1 MAVKVKNS
9 LATLLEQA
17 LILEKNQ
24 LETVAKINDA
34 TVSNA
39 DSININI
46 TNPSDGSTQVV
57 NIPSFGYLK
66 NAIERIDNNINSMA
80 NISSAGSTIRLSDG
94 TYRSIISSKIPSEAP
109 TVTKVNNVTN
119 FNFRSNWFFE
129 EMLNPCLYITMD
141 LTNQISPSTERVMIQ
156 RYILDCDTD
165 AKKEAFN
172 TYLNGKSNIDYKQFL
187 QFILKYKIYYTLD
200 DEVKDMPPRGNK
212 YTGYFTVRSI
222 RDAVSNGKK
231 VKRYKLSSLAYT
243 NNSTGFENTAL
254 LSVGDYVV
262 VNKKPISTKYKVTLV
277 DNSTYEIEVEKIEGY
292 DNIEIGVN
300 ALKISSEILN
310 SVSAEIPIGYDE
322 RQVIFVKPIDPDSHI
337 PADNW
342 SPGVGFYSNEL
353 TYVDANGNTQTLQR
367 FYQKNVIDFGQ
378 VLLSYASDYYPSSR
392 EGIKPNAPVL
402 SYTAGDEKSDF
413 RVEQINKHLSEVSNS
428 EDMKALISNKGTI
441 ESELTQVQ
449 KDIETAKTKLSTTNF
464 NTSEEK
470 LAVEKEL
477 NAYIEKESSLSSR
490 FNSIVTQIKASAAE
504 GGTMTPKYRIRG
516 FWEVPASKVSPSSG
530 EQKIIQFIIR
540 YRYLSESGNA
550 NNEGEYNYNSGN
562 SVSTGRF
569 SNWIEIK
576 SKLRDR
582 VMTSTGWEWAAINT
596 ADPDEININQLD
608 IPIQKGEQVEI
619 QVRSVS
625 EAGYPNNPMKSD
637 WSNSIIVNFSDFPGL
652 EGDDISDILNQNV
665 IDAAVANITQ
675 QMSSINSHTR
685 SSFYNNENYFAHTA
699 ESIASGFKT
708 EEQNHISLY
717 DKLHDLQNQ
726 IDQLREQINN
736 SMGNLIVKLYD
747 PSNDNKYYTLTEGTT
762 IEIPAGNY
770 LDEVSK
776 LAEDDRKGAIIT
788 KTFYIDISSDSASGL
803 RLLSKL
809 SGNRTSMCPSTIFD
823 DNGNIVKENPSDDS
837 NKYSE
842 YDNVIMPTTFSGDY
856 YKNIGRYDLVPI
868 NVTNPSSQYL
878 DYQIES
884 PSMYQSAQCRG
895 QFIYSRFRNIGDTF
909 NLYANGEEDG
919 DDGDKYGVFKYGNDF
934 FDSEYVYDVVNK
946 ITDSDY
952 NEKIEIVINNF
963 NSQFKE
969 APYDI
974 TPPSY
979 NDCKRYVCR
988 LPKLFK
994 KRDTLTRRSST
1005 LSGRVSS
1012 TSANRTSL
1020 MTNVKIQPAYGYSVF
1035 SVGKSNIKPQYLQ
1048 NYATTHKIGYDAIDS
1063 IAIGNNSCGS
1073 YLFLSPTNHTTIQV
1087 DGDSSNSSV
1096 STTTSIRVPL
1106 VYQFRMADYN
1116 GNIFGSK
1123 DPVYDKTSKV
1133 VQDTIYANI
1142 IGIDIWTN
1150 TNTDKPNQYDI
1161 IVWSSYLDKSIRNSG
1176 GRTNKDTFDRLS
1188 EDLRKE
1194 IKPTIPRV
1202 PLTTKVLTK

>member
-9 LATLLEQA
+9 LTTLLEQA

-39 DSININI
+39 DSISISI
-46 TNPSDGSTQVV
+46 TNPADGTSQVV

-66 NAIERIDNNINSMA
+66 NAIERIDSNINSIA
-80 NISSAGSTIRLSDG
+80 NINSSGSTIKLSDG
-94 TYRSIISSKIPSEAP
+94 SYRNIISSKIPSEAP

-141 LTNQISPSTERVMIQ
+141 LTNQISASTERVMIQ

-165 AKKEAFN
+165 SKKEAFN

-222 RDAVSNGKK
+222 RDVVSGNKK
-231 VKRYKLSSLAYT
+231 TKRYKLSSLAYT
-243 NNSTGFENTAL
+243 NNATGFENTAM
-254 LSVGDYVV
+254 LSVGDYVL
-262 VNKKPISTKYKVTLV
+262 VNKQPISTKYKVTLV

-300 ALKISSEILN
+300 SLKISSEIIN

-337 PADNW
+337 PADKW
-342 SPGVGFYSNEL
+342 SPGVAFYSNEL
-353 TYVDANGNTQTLQR
+353 TYVDANGNTQTLQS
-367 FYQKNVIDFGQ
+367 FYQRNVVDFGQ

-402 SYTAGDEKSDF
+402 NYTPGDEKSDF

-428 EDMKALISNKGTI
+428 EDMKALISSKGTV
-441 ESELTQVQ
+441 ESELIQVQ
-449 KDIETAKTKLSTTNF
+449 KDIETTKTKLNTTNF
-464 NTSEEK
+464 GTSEEK
-470 LAVEKEL
+470 LTVEREL

-504 GGTMTPKYRIRG
+504 GGTMTPKYRVRG
-516 FWEVPASKVSPSSG
+516 FWEIPASKVSPSSG
-530 EQKIIQFIIR
+530 EQKIIKFIIR
-540 YRYLSESGNA
+540 YRYLSESGNT

-569 SNWIEIK
+569 SNWIEVEG
-576 SKLRDR
+576 KLRER
-582 VMTSTGWEWAAINT
+582 VLTQTGWEWAAIDTSN
-596 ADPDEININQLD
+596 PEEININQLD

-637 WSNSIIVNFSDFPGL
+637 WSNSIIVNFSDFSGL
-652 EGDDISDILNQNV
+652 EGDDISDILSQNV

-675 QMSSINSHTR
+675 QMSNINSHTR
-685 SSFYNNENYFAHTA
+685 SSFYNNEAYFAHTA

-708 EEQNHISLY
+708 SEQNHISLY

-736 SMGNLIVKLYD
+736 NIGNLIVKLYD
-747 PSNDNKYYTLTEGTT
+747 PSDNNRYYTLTEGTT
-762 IEIPAGNY
+762 IEINAGNY
-770 LDEVSK
+770 SDEIAK
-776 LAEDDRKGAIIT
+776 LADTEQKGAIIT
-788 KTFYIDISSDSASGL
+788 KTFYIDISSDAASGL

-809 SGNRTSMCPSTIFD
+809 NGNRTSMCPSTIYNDGNLVID
-823 DNGNIVKENPSDDS
+823 DEPNGNH
-837 NKYSE
+837 YSK
-842 YDNVIMPTTFSGDY
+842 YDNILSKTSFTGDY

-868 NVTNPSSQYL
+868 NVTNPSDQYL

-895 QFIYSRFRNIGDTF
+895 QFIYSRFRNIGNTF
-909 NLYANGEEDG
+909 NMYANGT
-919 DDGDKYGVFKYGNDF
+919 DKDNIGEFDYKNYFN
-934 FDSEYVYDVVNK
+934 DSEVEYDINKELNTEERKKIQDIIVNYFK
-946 ITDSDY
+946 
-952 NEKIEIVINNF
+952 
-963 NSQFKE
+963 SQFEGETTINGDYTGLK
-969 APYDI
+969 
-974 TPPSY
+974 
-979 NDCKRYVCR
+979 KYVCR
-988 LPKLFK
+988 LPKLFTK
-994 KRDTLTRRSST
+994 INPLSTKQKINARRANISSN
-1005 LSGRVSS
+1005 GSS
-1012 TSANRTSL
+1012 IIS
-1020 MTNVKIQPAYGYSVF
+1020 NVKIQPAYGYTVF
-1035 SVGKSNIKPQYLQ
+1035 DLDAPENKKIP
-1048 NYATTHKIGYDAIDS
+1048 YATTHKIGYDAID
-1063 IAIGNNSCGS
+1063 IYATGPESCGS
-1073 YLFLSPTNHTTIQV
+1073 YLFLSPTNHTAIQV
-1087 DGDSSNSSV
+1087 EGDSVNSSI

-1106 VYQFRMADYN
+1106 VYQFRMSDAK
-1116 GNIFGSK
+1116 GSIFGDATK
-1123 DPVYDKTSKV
+1123 LTDRK

-1142 IGIDIWTN
+1142 IGLDIWTN
-1150 TNTDKPNQYDI
+1150 TNTDSPNQYDI
-1161 IVWSSYLDKSIRNSG
+1161 IVWSSYLNRSINNSG
-1176 GRTNKDTFDRLS
+1176 GTTNRDTFDKLS
-1188 EDLRKE
+1188 DDLRKVVLPALE
-1194 IKPTIPRV
+1194 RDKLTSTPSILIK
-1202 PLTTKVLTK
+1202 

>member
-9 LATLLEQA
+9 LTTLLEQA

-39 DSININI
+39 DSISISI
-46 TNPSDGSTQVV
+46 TNPADGTSQVV

-66 NAIERIDNNINSMA
+66 NAIERIDSNINSIA
-80 NISSAGSTIRLSDG
+80 NINSSGSTIKLSDG
-94 TYRSIISSKIPSEAP
+94 SYRNIISSKIPSEAP

-141 LTNQISPSTERVMIQ
+141 LTNQISASTERVMIQ

-165 AKKEAFN
+165 SKKEAFN

-222 RDAVSNGKK
+222 RDVVSGNKK
-231 VKRYKLSSLAYT
+231 TKRYKLSSLAYT
-243 NNSTGFENTAL
+243 NNATGFENTAM
-254 LSVGDYVV
+254 LSVGDYVL
-262 VNKKPISTKYKVTLV
+262 VNKQPISTKYKVTLV

-300 ALKISSEILN
+300 SLKISSEIIN

-337 PADNW
+337 PADKW
-342 SPGVGFYSNEL
+342 SPGVAFYSNEL
-353 TYVDANGNTQTLQR
+353 TYVDANGNTQTLQS
-367 FYQKNVIDFGQ
+367 FYQRNVVDFGQ

-402 SYTAGDEKSDF
+402 NYTPGDEKSDF

-428 EDMKALISNKGTI
+428 EDMKALISSKGTV
-441 ESELTQVQ
+441 ESELIQVQ
-449 KDIETAKTKLSTTNF
+449 KDIETTKTKLNTTNF
-464 NTSEEK
+464 GTSEEK
-470 LAVEKEL
+470 LTVEREL

-504 GGTMTPKYRIRG
+504 GGTMTPKYRVRG
-516 FWEVPASKVSPSSG
+516 FWEIPASKVSPSSG
-530 EQKIIQFIIR
+530 EQKIIKFIIR
-540 YRYLSESGNA
+540 YRYLSESGNT

-569 SNWIEIK
+569 SNWIEVEG
-576 SKLRDR
+576 KLRER
-582 VMTSTGWEWAAINT
+582 VLTQTGWEWAAIDTSN
-596 ADPDEININQLD
+596 PEEININQLD

-637 WSNSIIVNFSDFPGL
+637 WSNSIIVNFSDFSGL
-652 EGDDISDILNQNV
+652 EGDDISDILSQNV

-675 QMSSINSHTR
+675 QMSNINSHTR
-685 SSFYNNENYFAHTA
+685 SSFYNNEAYFAHTA

-708 EEQNHISLY
+708 SEQNHISLY

-736 SMGNLIVKLYD
+736 NIGNLIVKLYD
-747 PSNDNKYYTLTEGTT
+747 PSDNNRYYTLTEGTT
-762 IEIPAGNY
+762 IEINAGNY
-770 LDEVSK
+770 SDEIAK
-776 LAEDDRKGAIIT
+776 LAEPEKNGAIIT
-788 KTFYIDISSDSASGL
+788 KTFYIDISSDAASGL

-809 SGNRTSMCPSTIFD
+809 NGNRTSMCPSTIYNDGNLVID
-823 DNGNIVKENPSDDS
+823 DEPNGNH
-837 NKYSE
+837 YSK
-842 YDNVIMPTTFSGDY
+842 YDNILSKTSFSGDY

-868 NVTNPSSQYL
+868 NVTNPSDQYL

-895 QFIYSRFRNIGDTF
+895 QFIYSRFRNIGNTF
-909 NLYANGEEDG
+909 DMYANGT
-919 DDGDKYGVFKYGNDF
+919 DKDNIGEFDYKKNFNDSEVEYKVNSTEYQTIVDYFMSQFEGETTIENYEGVFNYLKSKNAAICKLPRLF
-934 FDSEYVYDVVNK
+934 TK
-946 ITDSDY
+946 INPLST
-952 NEKIEIVINNF
+952 K
-963 NSQFKE
+963 Q
-969 APYDI
+969 
-974 TPPSY
+974 
-979 NDCKRYVCR
+979 R
-988 LPKLFK
+988 LNLQ
-994 KRDTLTRRSST
+994 RANISNGSSII
-1005 LSGRVSS
+1005 S
-1012 TSANRTSL
+1012 
-1020 MTNVKIQPAYGYSVF
+1020 NVKIQPAYGYTEFKLDEIPIS
-1035 SVGKSNIKPQYLQ
+1035 SSEKKKIE
-1048 NYATTHKIGYDAIDS
+1048 YATTHKIGYDSIDRY
-1063 IAIGNNSCGS
+1063 AIGPDSCGS
-1073 YLFLSPTNHTTIQV
+1073 YLFLSPTNHTAIQV
-1087 DGDSSNSSV
+1087 EGDSVNSSI

-1106 VYQFRMADYN
+1106 VYQFRMSDVEGYTF
-1116 GNIFGSK
+1116 GDKNIK
-1123 DPVYDKTSKV
+1123 KTDRK

-1142 IGIDIWTN
+1142 IGLDIWTN
-1150 TNTDKPNQYDI
+1150 TNTDSPNQYDI
-1161 IVWSSYLDKSIRNSG
+1161 IVWSSYLNRSINNSG
-1176 GRTNKDTFDRLS
+1176 GTTNKDTFDKLS
-1188 EDLRKE
+1188 DDLRKVVLPALE
-1194 IKPTIPRV
+1194 RDKLTSTPSILIK
-1202 PLTTKVLTK
+1202 

>member
-9 LATLLEQA
+9 LTTLLEQA

-39 DSININI
+39 DSINISI

-172 TYLNGKSNIDYKQFL
+172 TYLNGKSTIDYKQFL

-776 LAEDDRKGAIIT
+776 LAADDQKGAIIT

-823 DNGNIVKENPSDDS
+823 DRGNVITVDVSAGNQYSD
-837 NKYSE
+837 

-909 NLYANGEEDG
+909 DLYANGVDG
-919 DDGDKYGVFKYGNDF
+919 EYGVFKYNNGFAISENVYKV
-934 FDSEYVYDVVNK
+934 DSTNQASVV
-946 ITDSDY
+946 D
-952 NEKIEIVINNF
+952 NF
-963 NSQFKE
+963 NSQFG
-969 APYDI
+969 
-974 TPPSY
+974 TPPYEKGIDSY
-979 NDCKRYVCR
+979 KDCVMYACR

-994 KRDTLTRRSST
+994 KRDTITKRSST
-1005 LSGRVSS
+1005 LSGRVGSS
-1012 TSANRTSL
+1012 SANRTSL
-1020 MTNVKIQPAYGYSVF
+1020 MSNVKIQPAYGYRVF
-1035 SVGKSNIKPQYLQ
+1035 DVGNKNDKQK
-1048 NYATTHKIGYDAIDS
+1048 YATTHKIGYDAIDN
-1063 IAIGNNSCGS
+1063 IAIGENSCGS

-1106 VYQFRMADYN
+1106 VYQFRMADYKS
-1116 GNIFGSK
+1116 NIFGS
-1123 DPVYDKTSKV
+1123 DSPVYDKTSKV

-1161 IVWSSYLDKSIRNSG
+1161 IVWSSYLDKKVLNSG

-1194 IKPTIPRV
+1194 IMPAISRSS
-1202 PLTTKVLTK
+1202 LATKVLTK

>member
-9 LATLLEQA
+9 LTTLLEQA

-39 DSININI
+39 DSISISI
-46 TNPSDGSTQVV
+46 TNPADGTSQVV

-66 NAIERIDNNINSMA
+66 NAIERIDSNINSIA
-80 NISSAGSTIRLSDG
+80 NINSSGSTIKLSDG
-94 TYRSIISSKIPSEAP
+94 SYRNIISSKIPSEAP

-141 LTNQISPSTERVMIQ
+141 LTNQISASTERVTIQ

-165 AKKEAFN
+165 SKKEAFN

-222 RDAVSNGKK
+222 RDVVSGNKK
-231 VKRYKLSSLAYT
+231 TKRYKLSSLAYT
-243 NNSTGFENTAL
+243 NNATGFENTAM
-254 LSVGDYVV
+254 LSVGDYVL
-262 VNKKPISTKYKVTLV
+262 VNKQPISTKYKVTLV

-300 ALKISSEILN
+300 SLKISSEIIN

-337 PADNW
+337 PADKW
-342 SPGVGFYSNEL
+342 SPGVAFYSNEL
-353 TYVDANGNTQTLQR
+353 TYVDANGNTQTLQS
-367 FYQKNVIDFGQ
+367 FYQRNVVDFGQ

-402 SYTAGDEKSDF
+402 SYTPGDEKSDF

-428 EDMKALISNKGTI
+428 EDMKALISSKGTV
-441 ESELTQVQ
+441 ESELIQVQ
-449 KDIETAKTKLSTTNF
+449 KDIETTKTKLNTTNF
-464 NTSEEK
+464 GTSEEK
-470 LAVEKEL
+470 LTVEREL

-504 GGTMTPKYRIRG
+504 GGTMTPKYRVRG
-516 FWEVPASKVSPSSG
+516 FWEIPASKVSPSSG
-530 EQKIIQFIIR
+530 EQKIIKFIIR
-540 YRYLSESGNA
+540 YRYLSESGNT

-569 SNWIEIK
+569 SNWIEVEG
-576 SKLRDR
+576 KLRER
-582 VMTSTGWEWAAINT
+582 VLTQTGWEWAAIDTSN
-596 ADPDEININQLD
+596 PEEININQLD

-637 WSNSIIVNFSDFPGL
+637 WSNSIIVNFSDFSGL
-652 EGDDISDILNQNV
+652 EGDDISDILSQNV

-675 QMSSINSHTR
+675 QMSNINSHTR
-685 SSFYNNENYFAHTA
+685 SSFYNNEAYFAHTA

-708 EEQNHISLY
+708 SEQNHISLY

-736 SMGNLIVKLYD
+736 NMGNLIVKLYD
-747 PSNDNKYYTLTEGTT
+747 PSDNNRYYTLTEGTT
-762 IEIPAGNY
+762 IEINAGNY
-770 LDEVSK
+770 SDEISK
-776 LAEDDRKGAIIT
+776 LNEKERNGSIIT
-788 KTFYIDISSDSASGL
+788 KTFYIDISSDAASGL

-809 SGNRTSMCPSTIFD
+809 NGNRTSMCPSTIYDGGKLVTD
-823 DNGNIVKENPSDDS
+823 DVSNESIHGNH
-837 NKYSE
+837 YSK
-842 YDNVIMPTTFSGDY
+842 YDNILSKTSFSGDY

-868 NVTNPSSQYL
+868 NVTNPSDQYL

-895 QFIYSRFRNIGDTF
+895 QFIYSRFRNIGNTF
-909 NLYANGEEDG
+909 DMYANGT
-919 DDGDKYGVFKYGNDF
+919 DKDNIGEFDYKKGFK
-934 FDSEYVYDVVNK
+934 DSEVIY
-946 ITDSDY
+946 DSD
-952 NEKIEIVINNF
+952 NKEVVIDYF
-963 NSQFKE
+963 KSQFEEEVKGNYSDLQKY
-969 APYDI
+969 A
-974 TPPSY
+974 
-979 NDCKRYVCR
+979 CR
-988 LPKLFK
+988 LPKLFTK
-994 KRDTLTRRSST
+994 INPLSTRQKINARRANISSN
-1005 LSGRVSS
+1005 GSS
-1012 TSANRTSL
+1012 IIS
-1020 MTNVKIQPAYGYSVF
+1020 NVKIQPAYGYTVF
-1035 SVGKSNIKPQYLQ
+1035 DLYAPENKKIE
-1048 NYATTHKIGYDAIDS
+1048 YATTHKIGYESIDRY
-1063 IAIGNNSCGS
+1063 ANGPDSCGS
-1073 YLFLSPTNHTTIQV
+1073 YLFLSPTNHTAIQV
-1087 DGDSSNSSV
+1087 EGDSINSSI

-1106 VYQFRMADYN
+1106 VYQFRMTD
-1116 GNIFGSK
+1116 GTGKIFGDTTNPTDRK
-1123 DPVYDKTSKV
+1123 

-1142 IGIDIWTN
+1142 IGLDIWTN
-1150 TNTDKPNQYDI
+1150 TNTDSPNQYDI
-1161 IVWSSYLDKSIRNSG
+1161 IVWSSYLNRSINNSG
-1176 GRTNKDTFDRLS
+1176 GTTNKDTFDKLS
-1188 EDLRKE
+1188 DDLRKVVLPALE
-1194 IKPTIPRV
+1194 RDKLTSTPSILIK
-1202 PLTTKVLTK
+1202 